1 MDENILSDK
10 LPEVKIPTY
19 GLFPTPI
26 SVYTAYNHKQL
37 KEEITTFISMMNPD
51 DVKQSPR
58 SDINLNVMQL
68 GEDNILDKPELSNV
82 KAEILQAVDKA
93 NEQSYAYTLSDPIY
107 ITDSVIELG
116 NKDAIYLPH
125 EQSNCLYS
133 GCYFV
138 NYDEIKHSPLKF
150 RRAIASP
157 HYPIIQYPN
166 NALTPFNCLDQNVPY
181 KEGDIVIFPS
191 NLSRGYEANTD
202 GNRITISFNVS
213 I

>member
-93 NEQSYAYTLSDPIY
+93 NEQSYAYTLSDPIN

-116 NKDAIYLPH
+116 SIYPTRDFTYPINSLTNLGMYCIEILISP
-125 EQSNCLYS
+125 EKNCL
-133 GCYFV
+133 
-138 NYDEIKHSPLKF
+138 
-150 RRAIASP
+150 
-157 HYPIIQYPN
+157 
-166 NALTPFNCLDQNVPY
+166 
-181 KEGDIVIFPS
+181 
-191 NLSRGYEANTD
+191 
-202 GNRITISFNVS
+202 
-213 I
+213 